1 MQTTTKTSSAFR
13 PILIGG
19 LIAGAFDITYACV
32 YSYTLRGT
40 RPFRILQSVAS
51 GAFGEKALTGGTKMA
66 LIGLVLH
73 FLIAITAA
81 GVYFLA
87 SRKLKIL
94 ISRPI
99 TCGMLYGI
107 CIYLFMNFVVLPLSA
122 IPFKMSYP
130 WPSLAGGLLIH
141 MLGIG
146 LPIALV
152 VRAYSK
158 SENQPWK

>member
-1 MQTTTKTSSAFR
+1 MGTGLSAPSAVR

-32 YSYTLRGT
+32 YSYAMRGT
-40 RPFRILQSVAS
+40 RPVRILQSVAS
-51 GAFGEKALTGGTKMA
+51 GAFGAKAFTAGTKMA
-66 LIGLVLH
+66 LIGLVFH
-73 FLIAITAA
+73 FLISITAA

-87 SRKLKIL
+87 SRQLKIL

-99 TCGMLYGI
+99 ICGMLYGV
-107 CIYLFMNFVVLPLSA
+107 CVYLFMNFVVLPLSA

-152 VRAYSK
+152 VRAYSR